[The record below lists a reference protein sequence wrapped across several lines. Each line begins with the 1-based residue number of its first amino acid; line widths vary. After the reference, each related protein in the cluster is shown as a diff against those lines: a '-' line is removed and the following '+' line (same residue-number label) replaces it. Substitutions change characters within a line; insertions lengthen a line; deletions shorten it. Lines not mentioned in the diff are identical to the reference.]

1 MLSMLG
7 GVFMLPSIARAADP
21 MTTNFFNAFEKWD
34 EKALKRMLMSGMDIN
49 VKNDDGFTAL
59 MLAVKQKDL
68 NKVKFFV
75 RRNADVNAC
84 SDSGETAYSISF
96 AEGDEAIQ
104 KYLML
109 MNASAANNCVKPLP
123 PPPPP
128 PPHHHHHDAPPP
140 APVVVET
147 PAPAVVVQ
155 AQVPGVYVQGQVPG
169 GQVVVQ
175 GTVPGGQVVI
185 QGQVPTAQV
194 YVQVPGEPV
203 AAQDPVPP
211 PPPHHATL
219 VPFEEY
225 ENVRLGG
232 DAKSFFLAIEK
243 NDIRAIRFLIDHGY
257 DINTFAEGRTSPL
270 TRAVQRRN
278 MTMVQEI
285 LAFHA
290 RINELDSWG
299 RSALSYAVENDD
311 LEIAGIL
318 LRNGAD
324 QKKGRFAK
332 SFAKSIDMN
341 HLLDRY

>member
-1 MLSMLG
+1 MKKMSKFVMLSMLG

-128 PPHHHHHDAPPP
+128 HHHHHHDAPSP

-155 AQVPGVYVQGQVPG
+155 AQVPTA
-169 GQVVVQ
+169 QVVVQ
-175 GTVPGGQVVI
+175 G
-185 QGQVPTAQV
+185 
-194 YVQVPGEPV
+194 
-203 AAQDPVPP
+203 
-211 PPPHHATL
+211 
-219 VPFEEY
+219 
-225 ENVRLGG
+225 
-232 DAKSFFLAIEK
+232 
-243 NDIRAIRFLIDHGY
+243 
-257 DINTFAEGRTSPL
+257 
-270 TRAVQRRN
+270 
-278 MTMVQEI
+278 
-285 LAFHA
+285 
-290 RINELDSWG
+290 
-299 RSALSYAVENDD
+299 
-311 LEIAGIL
+311 
-318 LRNGAD
+318 
-324 QKKGRFAK
+324 
-332 SFAKSIDMN
+332 
-341 HLLDRY
+341 